1 MLWSAANSVEKES
14 EEEGIQTE
22 KSRNKVDI
30 NEAYYSLLFWIT
42 SGYFLT
48 EQTLWKYYHDL
59 SESDGTSSKQIW

>member
-1 MLWSAANSVEKES
+1 MQGLFIYKRISMLWSAANSVEKES

-30 NEAYYSLLFWIT
+30 NEAYYSLLFRIT

-48 EQTLWKYYHDL
+48 EQTL
-59 SESDGTSSKQIW
+59 